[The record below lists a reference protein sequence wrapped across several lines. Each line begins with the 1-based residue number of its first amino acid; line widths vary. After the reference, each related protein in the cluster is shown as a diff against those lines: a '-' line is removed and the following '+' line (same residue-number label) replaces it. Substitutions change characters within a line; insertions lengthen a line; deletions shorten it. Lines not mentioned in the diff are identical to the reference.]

1 MASALIRS
9 ARHSELA
16 DLIVLEIEAG
26 QLFHAVDLALVADH
40 VPDQEA
46 LRRNHER
53 GLVWVAEQHGE
64 VAGYIVATVLD
75 GNAHIEQVS
84 VAPASARQGVGRQL
98 ISHVEEWGRRNDRP
112 ATTLTTFRDVP
123 WNGPYYEK
131 LGYRELLAAEIGS
144 ELAAAVAHE
153 ASLPG
158 IDASRR
164 SAMIK
169 RNDGALTVP
178 GL

>member
-1 MASALIRS
+1 MDSALIRS
-9 ARHSELA
+9 AKQSELA
-16 DLIVLEIEAG
+16 DLVVLEVEAG
-26 QLFHAVDLALVADH
+26 QLFRTVDLPLVAGN

-46 LRRNHER
+46 LRRSHGR
-53 GLVWVAEQHGE
+53 GLVWVAEHHGK
-64 VAGYIVATVLD
+64 VAGYIVAAAVD

-84 VAPASARQGVGRQL
+84 VAPAYARQGVGRRL
-98 ISHVEEWGRRNDRP
+98 ISHVEEWGRCNDRP

-131 LGYRELLAAEIGS
+131 LGYRELLAVEIGS
-144 ELAAAVAHE
+144 ELATTLAHE

-164 SAMIK
+164 CAMIK
-169 RNDGALTVP
+169 RNDGA
-178 GL
+178 